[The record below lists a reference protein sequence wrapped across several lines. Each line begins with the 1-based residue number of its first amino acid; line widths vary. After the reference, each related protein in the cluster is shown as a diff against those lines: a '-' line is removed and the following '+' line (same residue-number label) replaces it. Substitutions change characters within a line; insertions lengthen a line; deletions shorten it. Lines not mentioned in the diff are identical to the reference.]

1 MKTTQIQSDM
11 KLNISSPYRSSQITV
26 KALKD
31 VKICNVFIL
40 KLKGNFF

>member
-1 MKTTQIQSDM
+1 METTDSVYEI

-31 VKICNVFIL
+31 VQICNVFIL
-40 KLKGNFF
+40 KLKGKNT